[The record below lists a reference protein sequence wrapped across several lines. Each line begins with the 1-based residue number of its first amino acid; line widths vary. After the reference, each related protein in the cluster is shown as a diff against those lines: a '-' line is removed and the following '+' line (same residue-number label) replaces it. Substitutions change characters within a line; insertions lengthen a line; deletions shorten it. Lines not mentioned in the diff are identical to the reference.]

1 MENFINLI
9 VVLLGIY
16 GWYILIKDLLNNY
29 IYKNIHI
36 GNNVTFQII
45 VKNKEE
51 NIEMIIRKIIHVQ
64 DYIGYFNE
72 IKIIDD
78 NSSDSTFE
86 ILKKIEKQYSNI
98 KVEKML

>member
-1 MENFINLI
+1 MENFINLV

-16 GWYILIKDLLNNY
+16 GWYILIKDLFNNY
-29 IYKNIHI
+29 IYKNIQI

-51 NIEMIIRKIIHVQ
+51 NIEMIIRKIMHAQ